1 MTFLKMGSLLNMQH
15 SNKLDISKSLRNLD
29 NSDIADNLFHY
40 DYNTKHLLSL
50 LEKNIALDDPSYM
63 SSFRSFEGEV
73 FENFTY
79 EKLLRFAVTN
89 DYITKFVLKG
99 FHQNKHKAYANTLS
113 ISEKEQIVYRTKSRE
128 ISEFDAMFVTKE
140 NELYFVEMTLVKS
153 VLKLRRRLR
162 KKKALLE
169 IIFPNYEIKA
179 LIILNDGA
187 TGSKQFPDYCKVWF
201 TKEFSAS
208 DVLEY
213 IISKEKRKLVPK
225 VKIKSANMIEAHELK
240 LHPFRYYNTMS
251 WITKTIRS
259 HKKHIVDMKFLTNF
273 KVQRYH
279 DLYNKFYVGYLTIE
293 NAKNLLNLT
302 DEYKEDQRV
311 VVALEKK
318 HSEEIILTYY
328 IQTGRKRL
336 YLYTVEEDNKIS
348 KEKKDPYGITVTE
361 VFHINKQMDTSYE
374 MNLTHIGVVKKLL
387 KERFKSL

>member
-1 MTFLKMGSLLNMQH
+1 MAH
-15 SNKLDISKSLRNLD
+15 SPKLEITETIRELENGDIS
-29 NSDIADNLFHY
+29 DNLFHY

-50 LEKNIALDDPSYM
+50 IDKGIDVDDPSYM

-73 FENFTY
+73 FENFLY
-79 EKLLRFAVTN
+79 EKLIRFARDN
-89 DYITKFVLKG
+89 DYIEKFVLKG
-99 FHQNKHKAYANTLS
+99 FHQNKHKAFANTLS

-169 IIFPNYEIKA
+169 IVFPNYEIKS

-187 TGSKQFPDYCKVWF
+187 TGTKQFPSYCKVWF
-201 TKEFSAS
+201 TKEFSA
-208 DVLEY
+208 DNVLEY
-213 IISKEKRKLVPK
+213 ITSQTKRKLKPK
-225 VKIKSANMIEAHELK
+225 EKINGKGMIEAHELK

-251 WITKTIRS
+251 WITKTLHS
-259 HKKHIVDMKFLTNF
+259 HKKHIVDLNFLMKHTI
-273 KVQRYH
+273 QRYH
-279 DLYNKFYVGYLTIE
+279 DLYNKFYVGYLNI
-293 NAKNLLNLT
+293 NDAKRLLNLT

-318 HSEEIILTYY
+318 HSDEIILTYY

-336 YLYTVEEDNKIS
+336 YLYTIDEGKIS

-361 VFHINKQMDTSYE
+361 VFHINKQMDSSYE
-374 MNLTHIGVVKKLL
+374 MSLANIKVVKKLL
-387 KERFKSL
+387 KERFKAL

>member
-1 MTFLKMGSLLNMQH
+1 MLEMSQ
-15 SNKLDISKSLRNLD
+15 SIRDLD
-29 NSDIADNLFHY
+29 NRNILDNLFHY

-50 LEKNIALDDPSYM
+50 INKGIELDDPAYLSSY
-63 SSFRSFEGEV
+63 RSFEGEV
-73 FENFTY
+73 FENFIY
-79 EKLLRFAVTN
+79 EKLLRYAQEN
-89 DYITKFVLKG
+89 EYISKFILKG

-140 NELYFVEMTLVKS
+140 NELYFVEMTLVRN

-187 TGSKQFPDYCKVWF
+187 TGAKQFPDYCKVWF
-201 TKEFSAS
+201 TKEFTAAN
-208 DVLEY
+208 VLEY
-213 IISKEKRKLVPK
+213 ITSKEKRKLVPK
-225 VKIKSANMIEAHELK
+225 EKISGGCMIEAHELK

-259 HKKHIVDMKFLTNF
+259 HKKHIVDMTFLYNP
-273 KVQRYH
+273 KIQRYH
-279 DLYNKFYVGYLTIE
+279 DLYNKFYVGYLSIE
-293 NAKNLLNLT
+293 NAKDMLKLT
-302 DEYKEDQRV
+302 GEYKEDQRV

-318 HSEEIILTYY
+318 HSDEIVLTYY
-328 IQTGRKRL
+328 IQTGRKALWL
-336 YLYTVEEDNKIS
+336 YSVEEGKIV

-361 VFHINKQMDTSYE
+361 VFHTNKQMDSSYE
-374 MNLTHIGVVKKLL
+374 LNMTHIKVLKKLL
-387 KERFKSL
+387 KDRFTKS

>member
-1 MTFLKMGSLLNMQH
+1 MIN
-15 SNKLDISKSLRNLD
+15 ISKDIRNLD
-29 NSDIADNLFHY
+29 NGDISDNLFHY

-50 LEKNIALDDPSYM
+50 IDKGIELDDPSYL

-73 FENFTY
+73 FENFVY
-79 EKLLRFAVTN
+79 EKLLRYAQNSEVI
-89 DYITKFVLKG
+89 DKFVLKG

-128 ISEFDAMFVTKE
+128 ISEFDAMFVTKD

-169 IIFPNYEIKA
+169 IIFPNYVIKA

-187 TGSKQFPDYCKVWF
+187 TGAKQFPDYCKVWF

-213 IISKEKRKLVPK
+213 IIAKDKRKLHPK
-225 VKIKSANMIEAHELK
+225 EKISGGCMIEAHELK

-259 HKKHIVDMKFLTNF
+259 HKKHIIDMSFLMNF

-279 DLYNKFYVGYLTIE
+279 DLYNKFYVGYLSVE
-293 NAKNLLNLT
+293 NARSLLNLG
-302 DEYKEDQRV
+302 DEYSEDQRV

-318 HSEEIILTYY
+318 HSDEIILTYY
-328 IQTGRKRL
+328 IQTGRKKL
-336 YLYTVEEDNKIS
+336 YLYSFDDNNKLS
-348 KEKKDPYGITVTE
+348 REKKDPYGITVTE
-361 VFHINKQMDTSYE
+361 VFHTNKQMDKSYE
-374 MNLTHIGVVKKLL
+374 LNMTHIKVIKKLL
-387 KERFKSL
+387 KDRFESSKES